1 MKAIIDEEDWG
12 GEVWLTEDQ
21 EEIDRALVLLR
32 KVKAIRNG

>member
-21 EEIDRALVLLR
+21 EEIDRALGP
-32 KVKAIRNG
+32 AIL